1 MAEAREHARLVAWHR
16 EMESAHARLRRA
28 LEVTRQALA
37 AGVEVPAA
45 EQDLLLYCHGFCTAL
60 DGHHRAEDDGLF
72 PALLAQRPELVEV
85 LASLDLPLDVP
96 EGLGPL

>member
-1 MAEAREHARLVAWHR
+1 M
-16 EMESAHARLRRA
+16 
-28 LEVTRQALA
+28 
-37 AGVEVPAA
+37 
-45 EQDLLLYCHGFCTAL
+45 CTAL

-85 LASLDLPLDVP
+85 LAGLDLPLDVP